1 MPCTVFFGSAFNLP
15 LPCVL
20 YHTSFLYSVPYTV
33 TVFPALVSVTC
44 SPLLCSLYKYMCS
57 SLTLPVCSR
66 YPVCTKQLV
75 LFLDLVWAHPLWTN
89 ILDMTLACLGP
100 VSFNFN
106 KLSYLIEPLYL
117 PHLHLGPN
125 SGLRCFGTGAV
136 TQIEYLK
143 QVEDKIN
150 SWFYGG
156 RLKSAAREVCLASN
170 YVTTAI
176 MSAPQAFCH
185 HRLHLT
191 SRRIMRITSSC

>member
-1 MPCTVFFGSAFNLP
+1 MTVFFRNKLP
-15 LPCVL
+15 QLQLRCHVLCFLALLLIRLFLVCCITLPFFILSPTLWPYSPPWLVWLVHLSCV
-20 YHTSFLYSVPYTV
+20 
-33 TVFPALVSVTC
+33 ALIS
-44 SPLLCSLYKYMCS
+44 MCS

-75 LFLDLVWAHPLWTN
+75 LFLDFVWAHPLWTN

-125 SGLRCFGTGAV
+125 SGLRCFGTGTV

-143 QVEDKIN
+143 QVED
-150 SWFYGG
+150 
-156 RLKSAAREVCLASN
+156 
-170 YVTTAI
+170 
-176 MSAPQAFCH
+176 
-185 HRLHLT
+185 
-191 SRRIMRITSSC
+191 